1 MFLLFVCG
9 VCGSSDLS
17 GLSGLVWFTQTN
29 EKDQTGAIGV
39 YPC

>member
-1 MFLLFVCG
+1 MFLLFVYG
-9 VCGSSDLS
+9 ASDLS

-29 EKDQTGAIGV
+29 EKDQTGAPSSV